1 MGEGSFTGGLMQPK
15 PIALRILDIASIIV
29 LAIATY
35 LALVFAPTEVVMGDV
50 QRVFYFHI
58 GTAWTAL
65 LGFILAALF
74 SVIYLITKDLKWD
87 RYQVATIEVSLVF
100 FLITII
106 LGSIWAR
113 PIWNTW
119 WTWDPRLT
127 TAAITE
133 LIYIAYFMLR
143 QGIDDPDRRARFGA
157 VYALVGGLSAPIT
170 FFAIRLFRT
179 IHPVV
184 ISGSNP
190 EAQGSFNMTP
200 DMLTAFFFALF
211 AFTVIF
217 IDLFWNRVQL
227 GSLQDK
233 VEQLKSKV
241 TM

>member
-1 MGEGSFTGGLMQPK
+1 MESK
-15 PIALRILDIASIIV
+15 PLTLKILDGISVILLIV
-29 LAIATY
+29 AAY
-35 LALVFAPTEVVMGDV
+35 LALFYAPKELVMGNV

-74 SVIYLITKDLKWD
+74 SVVFLINKDLKWD
-87 RYQVATIEVSLVF
+87 RYQVAAVEVSLVF
-100 FLITII
+100 FLITIV

-113 PIWNTW
+113 PAWNTW

-127 TAAITE
+127 TAAVTE

-157 VYALVGGLSAPIT
+157 VYALIGGISAPIT

-184 ISGSNP
+184 IAGGNP
-190 EAQGSFNMTP
+190 AAQGSFNMTP
-200 DMLTAFFFALF
+200 RMEVAFFFGLF
-211 AFTVIF
+211 AFTIIF
-217 IDLFWNRVQL
+217 IDLFWNRVRL
-227 GSLQDK
+227 GDLQNK
-233 VEQLKSKV
+233 VEELKLKV

>member
-1 MGEGSFTGGLMQPK
+1 MQKK
-15 PIALRILDIASIIV
+15 PIALTVLDVVSVIV
-29 LAIATY
+29 LGVSTY

-58 GTAWTAL
+58 GTAWVGL
-65 LGFILAALF
+65 LGFVIAA
-74 SVIYLITKDLKWD
+74 VAGIIYLVTKDMRWD
-87 RYQVATIEVSLVF
+87 RFEVAAVEVSTVF

-127 TAAITE
+127 TAAVTE

-143 QGIDDPDRRARFGA
+143 QGIEEPEKRARFGA
-157 VYALVGGLSAPIT
+157 VYTLLGGFSAPIT
-170 FFAIRLFRT
+170 FFVIRLFRS

-184 ISGSNP
+184 IGAANANQEKLS
-190 EAQGSFNMTP
+190 MTP

-211 AFTVIF
+211 AFTIVFVDMIWHR
-217 IDLFWNRVQL
+217 LRL
-227 GSLQDK
+227 GALEEK
-233 VEQLKSKV
+233 VEQLKLNVSL
-241 TM
+241 

>member
-1 MGEGSFTGGLMQPK
+1 MQDK
-15 PIALRILDIASIIV
+15 PITLKVLDLVSIIV
-29 LAIATY
+29 LGVATY
-35 LALVFAPTEVVMGDV
+35 LALVFAPTELVMGSV

-65 LGFILAALF
+65 LGFILAAIF
-74 SVIYLITKDLKWD
+74 SVIFLITRDLKWD
-87 RYQVATIEVSLVF
+87 RYQVAAIEVSLVF
-100 FLITII
+100 FLITIV

-113 PIWNTW
+113 PAWNTW

-127 TAAITE
+127 TAAVTE
-133 LIYIAYFMLR
+133 LIYSAYFMLR

-184 ISGSNP
+184 VGGANA
-190 EAQGSFNMTP
+190 EAQGGFAMTA
-200 DMLTAFFFALF
+200 DMRVAFFFALF

-217 IDLFWNRVQL
+217 IDLYWNRVRL
-227 GSLQDK
+227 GNLQEK
-233 VEQLKSKV
+233 VEQLKLKV
-241 TM
+241 TL